1 MALQWDWNK
10 KSGTVT
16 QVYGGEEYTS
26 NFYEG
31 NALMIVTNEFEED
44 GVERYNVIWFFT
56 GKDHAERC
64 LGLQE
69 CDDGTKT
76 NMFERDGMV
85 TRLVIY
91 KEHCRHWQT
100 LIDLFTKAIPE
111 IVIELRAKAPD
122 EEGGVDNGVR
132 EKNA

>member
-122 EEGGVDNGVR
+122 EEGGAGNGVR
-132 EKNA
+132 EKDA

>member
-69 CDDGTKT
+69 CDDGTKS
-76 NMFERDGMV
+76 NMFERDGKV

-91 KEHCRHWQT
+91 KEHCRQWQT

-122 EEGGVDNGVR
+122 EEGGVTH
-132 EKNA
+132 EHHHQ

>member
-16 QVYGGEEYTS
+16 QVYGGKEYTS

-91 KEHCRHWQT
+91 KEHCRQWQT

-122 EEGGVDNGVR
+122 KEGGADDGVR
-132 EKNA
+132 EKDA

>member
-16 QVYGGEEYTS
+16 QVYGGKEYTS

-31 NALMIVTNEFEED
+31 NALMIVTNEFEEN
-44 GVERYNVIWFFT
+44 GVERYTVIWFFT

-64 LGLQE
+64 LGLQK
-69 CDDGTKT
+69 CDDGTTT
-76 NMFERDGMV
+76 NMFERDGKV

-91 KEHCRHWQT
+91 K
-100 LIDLFTKAIPE
+100 
-111 IVIELRAKAPD
+111 
-122 EEGGVDNGVR
+122 
-132 EKNA
+132 

>member
-76 NMFERDGMV
+76 NIFERDGMV

-111 IVIELRAKAPD
+111 IVIELRAKAPN
-122 EEGGVDNGVR
+122 EEGGVTH
-132 EKNA
+132 EYHHQ

>member
-69 CDDGTKT
+69 RDDGTKS
-76 NMFERDGMV
+76 NMIERDGMV

-122 EEGGVDNGVR
+122 EKGGADNGVR
-132 EKNA
+132 EKDA

>member
-16 QVYGGEEYTS
+16 QVYGGKEYTS

-31 NALMIVTNEFEED
+31 NALMIVTNEFEEG

-69 CDDGTKT
+69 RDDGTKT
-76 NMFERDGMV
+76 NIFERDGMV

-122 EEGGVDNGVR
+122 EEGGADDGVR